1 MKIYHDPE
9 FELIRLQASVIV
21 TSGEEN
27 DEGEI
32 LPFGVS
38 DPTVGAGE

>member
-1 MKIYHDPE
+1 MKKYSDPE

-21 TSGEEN
+21 TSGEQD

-32 LPFGVS
+32 LPFGVG
-38 DPTVGAGE
+38 DPTEGAGE